1 MGVRGSLQAGII
13 SVGESVEQGG
23 YPMSI
28 FSTTIVL
35 ATDGSEEAELA
46 ARTAVDLAGKTGSD
60 LHVVDGLNLPPE
72 TLHDPFGAAARGDF
86 ARRGRP

>member
-1 MGVRGSLQAGII
+1 MPRDVGVRGSLQAGII

-46 ARTAVDLAGKTGSD
+46 ARSAIDLAGKTGS
-60 LHVVDGLNLPPE
+60 
-72 TLHDPFGAAARGDF
+72 
-86 ARRGRP
+86 